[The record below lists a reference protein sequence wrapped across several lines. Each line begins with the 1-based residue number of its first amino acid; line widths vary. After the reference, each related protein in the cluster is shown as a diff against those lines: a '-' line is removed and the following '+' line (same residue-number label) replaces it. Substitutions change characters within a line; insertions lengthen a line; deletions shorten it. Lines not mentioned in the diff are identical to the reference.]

1 MRSSITRIGLLIL
14 VSASLAACESAYYSA
29 LETVGVHKR
38 DLLVSNVE
46 DAMEAQE
53 DAKVE
58 FEDALEQFAGVVD
71 IEPSEL
77 QDAYESLNDAF
88 EDAETRANAVSS
100 RIDAV
105 EDVSE
110 DLFDEWREEAGQIS
124 NARLRSS
131 SLEQLRASERKYD
144 ALIKSMR
151 KAEGSMQPVLTAF
164 RDHVLFLKHNLNAR
178 AIASLEGELGSIEDD
193 VGVLVRDMEASIS
206 QAQSFIEE
214 MELL

>member
-14 VSASLAACESAYYSA
+14 VSASLTACESAYYSA

-58 FEDALEQFAGVVD
+58 FEDALEQFASVVD

-88 EDAETRANAVSS
+88 EDAETRAKAVSS

-164 RDHVLFLKHNLNAR
+164 RDHVLYLKHNLNAR